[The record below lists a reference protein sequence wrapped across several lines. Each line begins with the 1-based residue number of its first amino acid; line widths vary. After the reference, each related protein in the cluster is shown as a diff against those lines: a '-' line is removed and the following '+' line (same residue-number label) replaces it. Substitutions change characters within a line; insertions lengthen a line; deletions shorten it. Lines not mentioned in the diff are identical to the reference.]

1 MSASRSLLALLVA
14 GSLLTAVGGIAVSK
28 KALGR
33 AEDYMQEALRWKG
46 QADALKGRL
55 SIAKSQLADAERR
68 VAEARKGLTRRERQI
83 LAACQAGKPG
93 TLARANS
100 NPCNIKQLSGGR
112 KWRGE
117 IGVDRFGH
125 VRFSS
130 IHYGLRAAAFTL
142 HSYESKYKIKTLE
155 GLIQRFCGG
164 NSDYVR
170 FLSHRMRLKPNEE
183 FSFTARM
190 ADLLRFMSIYESGA
204 EVSPELIATMDV
216 LKAL

>member
-1 MSASRSLLALLVA
+1 MSASKGLLALLVA
-14 GSLLTAVGGIAVSK
+14 GSMLTAVGGIIVGNRAVQCAEAFK
-28 KALGR
+28 GR
-33 AEDYMQEALRWKG
+33 ALAWHDRAQELQRRL
-46 QADALKGRL
+46 DASQSIRAELEAKLK
-55 SIAKSQLADAERR
+55 
-68 VAEARKGLTRRERQI
+68 EAQKGLTKEQRRV
-83 LAACQAGKPG
+83 LASCQAGKAG
-93 TLARANS
+93 TLARANN
-100 NPCNIKQLSGGR
+100 NPCNIKQLSGKR

-117 IGVDRFGH
+117 IGVDRLGH

-164 NSDYVR
+164 NPDYVR
-170 FLSHRMRLKPNEE
+170 FLSRRMGLKPDEE